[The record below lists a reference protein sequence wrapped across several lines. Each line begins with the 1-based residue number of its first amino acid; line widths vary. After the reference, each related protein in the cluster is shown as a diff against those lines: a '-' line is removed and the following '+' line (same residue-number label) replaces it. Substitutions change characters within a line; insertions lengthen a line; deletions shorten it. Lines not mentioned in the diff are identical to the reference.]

1 MPAWAFNVRP
11 GRERQGTLTMNHVL
25 VGQLNEILAKPE
37 SLPALKCES
46 QLRVAA
52 AMLRR
57 ARPGEITATTVVG
70 VLGRGDVDAFN
81 RLVAEIGAESD
92 LDTRWRL

>member
-1 MPAWAFNVRP
+1 
-11 GRERQGTLTMNHVL
+11 MNQVL
-25 VGQLNEILAKPE
+25 VEQLNEILDKPAGQN
-37 SLPALKCES
+37 LPTLKCES

-52 AMLRR
+52 ATLRH

-70 VLGRGDVDAFN
+70 VLGRDDVDAFN

-92 LDTRWRL
+92 LDTDVRLHVGSYAVRFSRRAERS